1 MIYRFQVYVLFVNE
15 TQFFNQKSFGFV
27 LLRVD
32 ATLGNGY
39 RIWELEFA
47 YFQGS
52 EMYPELFQD
61 LKDDSIEL

>member
-1 MIYRFQVYVLFVNE
+1 MKPNFSTKNLLV
-15 TQFFNQKSFGFV
+15 FV

-47 YFQGS
+47 QFQGS